1 MATLLI
7 TIVLSLIVV
16 AYVSGVRIR
25 WRGWPVRRVAL
36 SARESVTVTIG
47 HRYNATTSGRTWREF
62 TIEYNPPGA
71 GGAEEART
79 VLAFAIPLADSAGD
93 SIIAVEQRNGSSPAN
108 PLSTS
113 RIWRFQRAKESS
125 SVWKP
130 FR

>member
-1 MATLLI
+1 MVTFVITALLA
-7 TIVLSLIVV
+7 LIVV

-36 SARESVTVTIG
+36 SASESVTVTIG

-62 TIEYNPPGA
+62 TIAYNPSGA

-79 VLAFAIPLADSAGD
+79 VLAFAVPLADSAGD
-93 SIIAVEQRNGSSPAN
+93 SIIAVEQRNGSSQATPF
-108 PLSTS
+108 STS
-113 RIWRFQRAKESS
+113 RIWRFQRPKDSGP
-125 SVWKP
+125 VWMP